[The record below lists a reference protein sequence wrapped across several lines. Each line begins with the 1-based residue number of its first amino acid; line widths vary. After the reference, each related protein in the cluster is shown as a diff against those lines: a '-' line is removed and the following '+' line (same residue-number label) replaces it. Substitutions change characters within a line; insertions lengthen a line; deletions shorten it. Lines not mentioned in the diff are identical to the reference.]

1 MATPGQPL
9 GEAPP
14 TLSPTTPRSWWPGYL
29 IAALVLVVAIVGGT
43 IFQGQ
48 LGQFMLAGSQVV
60 PFAILAV
67 LAYLGVRYDWIKII
81 SYFWLALVLIGLAG
95 VAVLLIVAANAAPLL
110 GTGATPEVT
119 PPADPNAL
127 MSAIF
132 SPAAGWAMVWA
143 LLGLIVAAILPV
155 PAVRRAVARIL
166 PIDPASSVHAIALSL
181 VGGSLVICF
190 GQLIA
195 SGGSPALL
203 NMVEA
208 MPDAAAGAAEGQD
221 LLTTVYAFA
230 WTVPCALI
238 AGGWP
243 MVRSFGAV
251 LRRLGMVVPTWRQVA
266 VGIVVALL
274 LVGAAMLIDPAI
286 KYIWNLMGW
295 QTTNSAAFEKLL
307 GSLISPIG
315 AVVIG
320 VTAGVGEEMVV
331 RGVLQPRLGILVSN
345 LFFVGLHAFQYGFDA
360 LLSVF
365 IIGLILGILRA
376 RTNTT
381 TSAIAHGTY
390 DFVLVMISAL
400 QAPS

>member
-1 MATPGQPL
+1 MATPGLPL

-29 IAALVLVVAIVGGT
+29 IAALVLVVAIVAGT

-48 LGQFMLAGSQVV
+48 VGQFMLAGSQVV

-81 SYFWLALVLIGLAG
+81 SYFWLALVLAGLAG
-95 VAVLLIVAANAAPLL
+95 VAVLLIVAANAVPLV
-110 GTGATPEVT
+110 GAGATPEVT
-119 PPADPNAL
+119 PPADPDAL

-132 SPAAGWAMVWA
+132 SPAVGWATLWA
-143 LLGLIVAAILPV
+143 LLGLIVAAILPI
-155 PAVRRAVARIL
+155 PAVRRAIARVL

-181 VGGSLVICF
+181 VGGSLVISF

-203 NMVEA
+203 TMVEA
-208 MPDAAAGAAEGQD
+208 MPDAASGAAEGQD

-251 LRRLGMVVPTWRQVA
+251 LRRLGMVIPTWRQVA

-286 KYIWNLMGW
+286 NYIWNLMGW

-390 DFVLVMISAL
+390 DFVLVMFAAL